1 MDVLGAAILGIDEDV
16 DLLELVDEHD
26 EGLLERLRDGR
37 GEDGR
42 GVGGTCH
49 EGEVVDGADEGLDLS
64 AIEARDDDDGDPRPR
79 ERLGQLAVMSGEETL
94 TFAVSFSPSFASCLG
109 HVPLRCHSDVCRD
122 ECSSLHW
129 IS

>member
-79 ERLGQLAVMSGEETL
+79 ERLGQLAVTSGEEAL
-94 TFAVSFSPSFASCLG
+94 
-109 HVPLRCHSDVCRD
+109 HSR
-122 ECSSLHW
+122 
-129 IS
+129 